1 MNDDVVVSELQVD
14 PDVFRIS
21 QILDGQHMSVVNE
34 VVLVHVLR
42 EETGHRVF
50 TGCTEKLPTVVAFED
65 VVFEGHFLRTE

>member
-1 MNDDVVVSELQVD
+1 
-14 PDVFRIS
+14 
-21 QILDGQHMSVVNE
+21 MSVVNE